1 MFCELDVL
9 VPDNVATY
17 QRSSD
22 CHARSERSFQGPRSQ
37 LQPVLHA
44 VLQARPQRG
53 HAASQSRVGLVS
65 QSDVRS
71 LEAFAQR
78 QHSVVQTVADDALQG
93 GVAPHD
99 DVILSDRQLCV
110 VCPHPSVCRFSKR
123 RRPGALV
130 RTHSWSQTCRP
141 P

>member
-9 VPDNVATY
+9 VRDNVATY

-22 CHARSERSFQGPRSQ
+22 CHAGSEGSFQGPRSQ
-37 LQPVLHA
+37 LQAVLHP

-65 QSDVRS
+65 QSRVRS

-78 QHSVVQTVADDALQG
+78 QYSIVQTVADDALQG

-110 VCPHPSVCRFSKR
+110 VCPHPSVCRSSKR

-130 RTHSWSQTCRP
+130 RTHRWPQTCRP